1 MPELPYLFVYGTLR
15 SAAASEWSK
24 FLAASSS
31 FAGAGRAR
39 GALFQLHG
47 GYPGMTVRASD
58 HEWVTGDVFLLHNP
72 DAALPSLDAYEGCA
86 PGHAPPHEFERQVVS
101 VELHGGPT
109 IQAWAYVYAFDT
121 RSLAR
126 IASGDYFRP

>member
-1 MPELPYLFVYGTLR
+1 MPDLPYLFVYGSLR
-15 SAAASEWSK
+15 SAAATEWSK
-24 FLAASSS
+24 FLAASATFVS
-31 FAGAGRAR
+31 AGRTR

-47 GYPGMTVRASD
+47 YPGMTVRAGD
-58 HEWVTGDVFLLHNP
+58 HEWVTGDVFLLRHP
-72 DAALPSLDAYEGCA
+72 AAALPSLDAYEGCA

-109 IQAWAYVYAFDT
+109 IQAWAYVYTCDT
-121 RSLAR
+121 NSLAR